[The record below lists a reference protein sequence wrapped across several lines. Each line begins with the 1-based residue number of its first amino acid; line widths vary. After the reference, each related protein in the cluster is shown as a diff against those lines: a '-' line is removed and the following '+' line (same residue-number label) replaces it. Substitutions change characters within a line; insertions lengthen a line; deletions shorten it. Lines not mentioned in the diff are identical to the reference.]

1 MLTREKP
8 TFRASR
14 IAPNPKEVTY
24 WIDLTE
30 GPDGQVIKTWNGKEW
45 IIVNKDLNDDQSE
58 AIEQLQ
64 SDVQDLED
72 SKADKATTL
81 AGYGITDAYTKSEV
95 YTQSQTNSQIDS
107 KIAALVNSAPAA
119 LDTLDELAAALGDD
133 ANFATTVTNQLA
145 NKLDTSTYNT
155 DKATFA
161 TKTELNGKANTT
173 HTHTAAQVSG
183 LATVATSGSYN
194 DLTNKPTIPSTSGL
208 LAGQIVTA
216 LPASP
221 DANTLYVVNATDA
234 VSIYFGSLQL
244 CTATKTA

>member
-24 WIDLTE
+24 WIDLTD

-81 AGYGITDAYTKSEV
+81 AGYGITDAYTKS
-95 YTQSQTNSQIDS
+95 QTNSQIDS
-107 KIAALVNSAPAA
+107 KIATLVNSAPAA

-216 LPASP
+216 LPSSP
-221 DANTLYVVNATDA
+221 DANTLYIVNAADA

>member
-24 WIDLTE
+24 WIDLAE
-30 GPDGQVIKTWNGKEW
+30 GPDGQLIKTWNGKEW
-45 IIVNKDLNDDQSE
+45 IVVNKNLNDEQSE

-64 SDVQDLED
+64 ADVDNLEQT
-72 SKADKATTL
+72 KANKATTL
-81 AGYGITDAYTKSEV
+81 AGYGITDAYTK
-95 YTQSQTNSQIDS
+95 TQTNSQIDS
-107 KIAALVNSAPAA
+107 KIATLVNSAPAA

-133 ANFATTVTNQLA
+133 ANFATTIT
-145 NKLDTSTYNT
+145 NKL
-155 DKATFA
+155 A
-161 TKTELNGKANTT
+161 GKANST
-173 HTHTAAQVSG
+173 HTHTASQVTG

-208 LAGQIVTA
+208 LPGQIVTA

-221 DANTLYVVNATDA
+221 DANTLYVVNAADS

-244 CTATKTA
+244 CTATKSA

>member
-30 GPDGQVIKTWNGKEW
+30 GPDGQLIKTWNGKEW
-45 IIVNKDLNDDQSE
+45 IVVNKNLNDEQSE

-64 SDVQDLED
+64 TDVDNLEQT
-72 SKADKATTL
+72 KANKATTL
-81 AGYGITDAYTKSEV
+81 AGYGITDAYTK
-95 YTQSQTNSQIDS
+95 TQTNSQIDS
-107 KIAALVNSAPAA
+107 KIATLVNSAPAA

-133 ANFATTVTNQLA
+133 ANFATTVTNKLA

-161 TKTELNGKANTT
+161 TKTELNGKANAT
-173 HTHTAAQVSG
+173 HTHTAAQVTG

-208 LAGQIVTA
+208 LPGQIVTA
-216 LPASP
+216 LPDSP

-244 CTATKTA
+244 CTATKSA

>member
-30 GPDGQVIKTWNGKEW
+30 GPDGQLIKTWNGKEW
-45 IIVNKDLNDDQSE
+45 IIVNKNINDDQSE

-64 SDVQDLED
+64 VDVDNLEQT
-72 SKADKATTL
+72 KANKATTL
-81 AGYGITDAYTKSEV
+81 SGYGITDAYTK
-95 YTQSQTNSQIDS
+95 TQTNSQIDS

-133 ANFATTVTNQLA
+133 ANFATTITNKLA

-161 TKTELNGKANTT
+161 TKTELNGKANAT
-173 HTHTAAQVSG
+173 HTHTAAQVTG

-208 LAGQIVTA
+208 LPGQIVTA
-216 LPASP
+216 LPDSP
-221 DANTLYVVNATDA
+221 DANTLYVVNAADA